1 MGLIVSVSLG
11 AIGAAAKASTGNA
24 GVGAG
29 LAWAAALSSSVAGQI
44 SAAGALNHTTNINVP
59 LLGNVPINNGVIGYA
74 ATTVGTLASL
84 GQVAAIAGGLAVA
97 SPLGWIALGATVVAI
112 AANPDARAFAG
123 ELAQD
128 LARRLN
134 SSGFTLPQSW
144 SAGDPATG
152 MPWGGASPL
161 AGMNLPANDPQVSVV
176 IAVPYDPLVLDLD
189 GDGIE
194 TVGLDAGVKF
204 DGNADGLK
212 TTTGWAGKDDGMLVW
227 DRDGNGQIDSGRE
240 LFGDQTLL
248 ASGGLAANGF
258 AALSEQDTNQDGKVD
273 SGDANFA
280 SLKIW
285 QDTNQDG
292 ISQADELFTLAQ
304 KGIQSVN
311 VAAQQQGTFGTGTTV
326 SGGRLTHLGA
336 FTKTDGSQGV
346 AGNLLFNQDNFHT
359 EYVNHL
365 TVSEAAKTI
374 VNYKGAG
381 YVRNLQEA
389 ATLDAGLISKV
400 AAVKAATT
408 RAGYKQAIGDLM
420 QAWGVTAQNTAEH
433 ASPLNKPCQ
442 IRLAGRH
449 ACEASNDMAWRVA
462 A

>member
-1 MGLIVSVSLG
+1 MTFAEFLVGLIKGKKKIDDAQQKIDIAVNSLG
-11 AIGAAAKASTGNA
+11 VVTAVSINNPA
-24 GVGAG
+24 GVVTHG
-29 LAWAAALSSSVAGQI
+29 
-44 SAAGALNHTTNINVP
+44 
-59 LLGNVPINNGVIGYA
+59 
-74 ATTVGTLASL
+74 
-84 GQVAAIAGGLAVA
+84 
-97 SPLGWIALGATVVAI
+97 VAI
-112 AANPDARAFAG
+112 VTTFVPVPGANAVTEKAV
-123 ELAQD
+123 D
-128 LARRLN
+128 LFNSTMGVGGKYDQILDVHARRQL
-134 SSGFTLPQSW
+134 GLLP
-144 SAGDPATG
+144 APVT
-152 MPWGGASPL
+152 PL
-161 AGMNLPANDPQVSVV
+161 VPANDPLVPVV

-365 TVSEAAKTI
+365 TVSEA
-374 VNYKGAG
+374 
-381 YVRNLQEA
+381 
-389 ATLDAGLISKV
+389 
-400 AAVKAATT
+400 
-408 RAGYKQAIGDLM
+408 
-420 QAWGVTAQNTAEH
+420 
-433 ASPLNKPCQ
+433 
-442 IRLAGRH
+442 IRLEMLLLARPYPIRLSR
-449 ACEASNDMAWRVA
+449 CCSYESSNDA
-462 A
+462 AYRWTA